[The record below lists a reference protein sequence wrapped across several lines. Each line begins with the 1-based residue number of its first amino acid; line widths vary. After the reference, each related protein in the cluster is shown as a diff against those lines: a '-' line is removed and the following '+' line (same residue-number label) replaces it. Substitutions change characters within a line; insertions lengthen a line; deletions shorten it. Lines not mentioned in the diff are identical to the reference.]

1 MPRPPTAR
9 ARTGTPFSSTATVP
23 PATSFGR
30 RKRVPIWI
38 AGIFVCLSAAL
49 GTAAIVRSI
58 PASYASIPDEG
69 ATSTLGAAASRS
81 DEVRADDPRAHG
93 TAARETTNR
102 RNRAWCAEC
111 GVVESIRQIRVSGA
125 ATAANER
132 TANSYEITV
141 RFRDGAT
148 TVFSEASPRNWQLG
162 SRVIV
167 IN

>member
-1 MPRPPTAR
+1 
-9 ARTGTPFSSTATVP
+9 
-23 PATSFGR
+23 
-30 RKRVPIWI
+30 VPIWI
-38 AGIFVCLSAAL
+38 AGIFVCLSATL
-49 GTAAIVRSI
+49 GTVAIVRSI

-69 ATSTLGAAASRS
+69 ATSKLGTPTNRS
-81 DEVRADDPRAHG
+81 DDARADDTRAGG
-93 TAARETTNR
+93 TVARETINR

-125 ATAANER
+125 AAAVNGI